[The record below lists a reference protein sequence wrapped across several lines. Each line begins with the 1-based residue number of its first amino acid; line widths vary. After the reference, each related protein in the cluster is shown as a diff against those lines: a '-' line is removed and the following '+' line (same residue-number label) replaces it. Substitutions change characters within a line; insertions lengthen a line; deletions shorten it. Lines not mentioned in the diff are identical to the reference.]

1 MNANL
6 TAKKGGSM
14 IKEYSHEREL
24 MDENKQ
30 KSRIAEY
37 IRLCSIPAVQENIR
51 KGMGPIR
58 NIKRL
63 KAENKRL
70 RRDFNAKHDCP

>member
-1 MNANL
+1 M
-6 TAKKGGSM
+6 T
-14 IKEYSHEREL
+14 
-24 MDENKQ
+24 DENK
-30 KSRIAEY
+30 KLLTKENLDLFSSRDEWKRTATEAKARFEEMLREY
-37 IRLCSIPAVQENIR
+37 ERS
-51 KGMGPIR
+51 GWR